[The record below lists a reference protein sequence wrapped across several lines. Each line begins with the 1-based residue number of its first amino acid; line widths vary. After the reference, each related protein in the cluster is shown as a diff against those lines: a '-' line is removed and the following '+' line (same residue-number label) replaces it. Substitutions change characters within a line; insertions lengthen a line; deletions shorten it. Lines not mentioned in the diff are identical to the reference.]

1 MHNLSHCKK
10 NCADTHHQINLF
22 CQIFDQQCLVLSL
35 LVLLLSTVIIS
46 KQHFVCVCP
55 SFQHVHDCKVEPLC
69 NKVLSVKWT
78 NYIFLPRNS
87 AMQEKEQYKG
97 KNVNITK
104 PLYYSEQSLPVL
116 WLSLFKVSLY
126 YIVCRKDNLT
136 DNY

>member
-1 MHNLSHCKK
+1 
-10 NCADTHHQINLF
+10 
-22 CQIFDQQCLVLSL
+22 
-35 LVLLLSTVIIS
+35 
-46 KQHFVCVCP
+46 
-55 SFQHVHDCKVEPLC
+55 
-69 NKVLSVKWT
+69 
-78 NYIFLPRNS
+78 
-87 AMQEKEQYKG
+87 MQEKEQYKG